1 MAQQYDV
8 FISYSR
14 LDSATANKICEAFES
29 NNITYFI
36 DREGISGGQMFAD
49 VIATAIDASR
59 ILLFLA
65 SKNSYASKYA
75 KKELMYAIKQ
85 NADRDQ
91 QPIEII
97 PYCID
102 DSKPSKGLDLM
113 FSDLNQR
120 NIKEHPIN
128 GTLINDICDSLGKP
142 RNKKKIATQPI
153 RPIQPIQ
160 PSTKKVR
167 VKVETDSDCYLS
179 WINGSVRYTI
189 RKGVPQYIEFEIGS
203 YTIICR
209 SCANSIDYISR
220 TVNILSESNNLI
232 SIGLQ
237 SVITRRKQKE
247 ATHRIATANQTTT
260 KKRSNSFSNKLDKI
274 KTKIERWWDNCHENL
289 LFTIV
294 AFVLIIFIAIISG
307 LTDST
312 SFTEFFAEKG
322 WTWMQTKTASNY
334 YKEKNYTAAVKWYKM
349 AAEQNYAD
357 AQYNLGYCYEY
368 GKGVEQDYTVA
379 VKWYKKAAEQNYAV
393 AQYNLG
399 YCYAYG
405 NGVKQDY
412 TEAVKWYKKA
422 TEQNYPAAQNNLGF
436 CYWNGNGVEQDY
448 TEAVKWYKK
457 AAEQNYAGAQY
468 NLGYCYEY
476 GKGVEQDYTVAVKWY
491 KKAAEQNNPA
501 AQNSLGFCY
510 YYGKGVYK
518 DYYEAVKWYRK
529 ATEQGF
535 AAAQNNL
542 GNCYWY
548 GNGVKQNYTEAVKW
562 YKMAAEKNNADAQI
576 SLGVC
581 YYDGKGVYKDYYE
594 AVKWYKKAAEQN
606 YAYAQYNLGN
616 CYEGGKGVSKNT
628 QEAIKWYQ
636 KAAKQ
641 GNSDARVALKRL
653 GVQ

>member
-393 AQYNLG
+393 AQNDLG
-399 YCYAYG
+399 NCYYSG
-405 NGVKQDY
+405 NGVEQNY
-412 TEAVKWYKKA
+412 TDAVKWYKKA
-422 TEQNYPAAQNNLGF
+422 ADQNYADAQYNLGY
-436 CYWNGNGVEQDY
+436 CYEHGKGVEQDY
-448 TEAVKWYKK
+448 TEAVKWFKK
-457 AAEQNYAGAQY
+457 A
-468 NLGYCYEY
+468 
-476 GKGVEQDYTVAVKWY
+476 T
-491 KKAAEQNNPA
+491 EQNNPA